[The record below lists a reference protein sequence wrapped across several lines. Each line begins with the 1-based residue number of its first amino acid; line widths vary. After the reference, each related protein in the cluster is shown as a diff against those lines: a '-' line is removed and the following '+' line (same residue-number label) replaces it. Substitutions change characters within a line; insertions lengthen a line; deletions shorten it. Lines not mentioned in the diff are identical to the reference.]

1 MPQKVIHTNNM
12 KTLINEL
19 IKLNKEFN
27 VVGIKQSTEDEGA
40 YHDDIITMRRITESC
55 GLKLSVKI
63 GGCEAK
69 TDIDFCNT
77 ISVDGIV
84 APMVESEFAMQKFIE
99 STIDIKDIKYY
110 INIESK
116 TAYKNLSNILKSP
129 SSKLLSGIVIGRSD
143 LVKSYGRDKTQVDD
157 DDMNLIVQDILTQCT
172 EYGLNTLMGGNI
184 SPNSSVFIKSM
195 YDKNLLQF
203 IETRNVIIKLNN
215 KNSKNIADVIKS
227 SLMFES
233 DWLRY
238 KSDRH
243 TKISEMYKNRST
255 QLMNRL

>member
-1 MPQKVIHTNNM
+1 M
-12 KTLINEL
+12 KHLIEKL
-19 IKLNKEFN
+19 KYLNKEFN
-27 VVGIKQSTEDEGA
+27 VIGIKQSTEDEGA
-40 YHDDIITMRRITESC
+40 LHNDILTMRRITEAC
-55 GLKLSVKI
+55 NLKLSVKI

-69 TDIDFCNT
+69 TDIDFCNA
-77 ISVDGIV
+77 IDVNGIV

-116 TAYKNLSNILKSP
+116 TAYKNLPNILNSP

-143 LVKSYGRDKTQVDD
+143 LVKSYGRDKNQVDD
-157 DDMNLIVQDILTQCT
+157 NDMNLIVQDILTQCT

-184 SPNSSVFIKSM
+184 SPNSSTFIKSM

-215 KNSKNIADVIKS
+215 KNTKNIEEVIKS

-233 DWLRY
+233 EWLQY
-238 KSDRH
+238 KSNYH
-243 TKISEMYKNRST
+243 MKISEKYESRSV